1 VLHPEEARK
10 AVAAKPGSRYSDI
23 NVEDV
28 PEPPADPMG
37 EDPFGDGGD
46 DEVVLV
52 NRDDPPFKPKIVD
65 DEGNEIADFDD
76 SADDE

>member
-1 VLHPEEARK
+1 M
-10 AVAAKPGSRYSDI
+10 AKQPTKVNTSTLEQGPI
-23 NVEDV
+23 GAG
-28 PEPPADPMG
+28 P
-37 EDPFGDGGD
+37 DG
-46 DEVVLV
+46 EVVLV